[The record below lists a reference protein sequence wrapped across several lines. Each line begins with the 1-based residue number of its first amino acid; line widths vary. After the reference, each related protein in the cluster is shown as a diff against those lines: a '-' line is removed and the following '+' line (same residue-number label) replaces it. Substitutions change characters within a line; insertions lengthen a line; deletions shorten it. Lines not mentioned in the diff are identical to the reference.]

1 MLKLYFYFF
10 QIFLKIHSFEKID
23 FDKSF
28 GE

>member
-1 MLKLYFYFF
+1 MLKFYFYFF

-23 FDKSF
+23 LYKSF